1 MKVFFSVHRDVEP
14 ALKAVIK
21 GITAHGGK
29 QKVGQAPRS
38 GLEREVQDVI
48 DELTAVLGDK

>member
-1 MKVFFSVHRDVEP
+1 M
-14 ALKAVIK
+14 K

-29 QKVGQAPRS
+29 HKVGQAPRA

>member
-1 MKVFFSVHRDVEP
+1 MKKKP